1 MYNDVNAV
9 GKIIKQLKSAEEASD
24 KKIHELTM
32 RLDQA
37 KEDIKHLRSSYE
49 KRINTLIRD
58 FVNVFKSLA

>member
-32 RLDQA
+32 RLD
-37 KEDIKHLRSSYE
+37 
-49 KRINTLIRD
+49 
-58 FVNVFKSLA
+58 